1 METVI
6 TRDTDILREYLAAL
20 DARERGLSPFAR
32 LAATVKL
39 ARLRRELDTTQL
51 ETTDEDIA
59 ALRREIDERMSRT
72 FTRRFESKSWGARL
86 SIFLILVLGQQL
98 LLALIMVAA
107 MLFVRLSPVP
117 KRWNPV
123 LPHED
128 PGYLLVFIFFFF
140 FATPML
146 ALLVLFGGRYFHS
159 WRKTVPATV
168 VLLALSMLGT
178 YLVLRNNEKTNPV
191 RHLTSLEQFAQ
202 SPDREVNVTN
212 YRAWVEANWLMGDA
226 KFQRDYESYLRN
238 GPGRWITSRI
248 YAASNPNNP
257 DAAWKSR
264 GDNDALQV
272 MGEYVNGGQDP
283 DGFREWLHYYLDR
296 NRIYSEDR
304 IDQEVA
310 QMTGAANQRFL
321 SIWQVEPFLKERDER
336 LYRAYL
342 GSINSSMK
350 WYGLA
355 LLALF
360 ALIFLVIY
368 LTGPALSFWERM
380 AGSRRGKG
388 KQTSFDSVESSR
400 DPGRITRLRE
410 RYYSFPERSEITTP
424 PFFDTPFK
432 LLSRVHRSFLR
443 LAVFTVLL
451 VFCFWGFVYALDLSA
466 GHENVPSQIALMR
479 SHLLLG
485 GSSESDASDSQGAVR
500 VSSTY
505 TTVGRPSAER
515 ATDSRGSEKQLA
527 SRVSGLEQQV
537 DEDDYQDNKKFK
549 EQYRVLASQS
559 SDLDSM
565 KSLTAQLQQT
575 TTGLPEQISQAGSQA
590 DARAGQAIGDAAAA
604 KQMAQGVEQQI
615 SAKLKDL
622 ENRAASASQDAS
634 NAEAQASGIRTRTE
648 KLETEVLNLTR
659 QLEERTAELKNSST
673 KESEEQLARLDRL
686 QRVAFAS
693 ILSEIRANV
702 DEMERRVESSFY
714 RFFNKGEARRD
725 VDALKQ
731 RITGLTS
738 ELHDLKGDQAKQLLD
753 QLEELRNRV
762 EQISARVK

>member
-1 METVI
+1 M
-6 TRDTDILREYLAAL
+6 REYLAAL

-51 ETTDEDIA
+51 ETTDEDVA
-59 ALRREIDERMSRT
+59 ALRREIDERLART
-72 FTRRFESKSWGARL
+72 SARRFESKPWGARL
-86 SIFLILVLGQQL
+86 SIFLMLVLGQQL
-98 LLALIMVAA
+98 VLALIMVAA

-140 FATPML
+140 FTTPML

-168 VLLALSMLGT
+168 AIFALSVLGT

-191 RHLTSLEQFAQ
+191 RHLTSLEQFARD
-202 SPDREVNVTN
+202 PDREVNVTN
-212 YRAWVEANWLMGDA
+212 YRAWVEANWLMNDA

-238 GPGRWITSRI
+238 GPGRWVTSRI
-248 YAASNPNNP
+248 YAASDPNNP
-257 DAAWKSR
+257 DAAWRPR

-272 MGEYVNGGQDP
+272 MGEYVDGGQDP

-304 IDQEVA
+304 IDQEVD

-336 LYRAYL
+336 LYRSYL
-342 GSINSSMK
+342 GSINGSMK

-355 LLALF
+355 CLALF

-368 LTGPALSFWERM
+368 LTGPALSFWERV
-380 AGSRRGKG
+380 AGNARGRGK
-388 KQTSFDSVESSR
+388 QHSSFDSAESTR

-424 PFFDTPFK
+424 PFFDTPFR

-485 GSSESDASDSQGAVR
+485 GSGESDASDAQGAAR
-500 VSSTY
+500 VSATY
-505 TTVGRPSAER
+505 TTLGRTPAEPG
-515 ATDSRGSEKQLA
+515 TDSRGSQKQLA
-527 SRVSGLEQQV
+527 SRVGGLEQQI
-537 DEDDYQDNKKFK
+537 DEDDYQDNKRFK
-549 EQYRVLASQS
+549 EQYRALASQS
-559 SDLDSM
+559 DDLDSL
-565 KSLTAQLQQT
+565 KNLTAQLQQT

-615 SAKLKDL
+615 NAKLKDL

-648 KLETEVLNLTR
+648 KLETELLNLTK

-673 KESEEQLARLDRL
+673 KESEEQIARLDRL

-702 DEMERRVESSFY
+702 DEMERRVDSSFY

-725 VDALKQ
+725 IDALKQ
-731 RITGLTS
+731 RIAGLTN
-738 ELHDLKGDQAKQLLD
+738 ELRDLNGDQAKQLLN
-753 QLEELRNRV
+753 QLEELRNRA